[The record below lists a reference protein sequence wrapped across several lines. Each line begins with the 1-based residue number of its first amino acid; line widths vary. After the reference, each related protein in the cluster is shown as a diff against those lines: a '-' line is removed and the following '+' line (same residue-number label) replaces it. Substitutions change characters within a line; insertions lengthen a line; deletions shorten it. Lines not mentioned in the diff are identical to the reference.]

1 MSNEIEVTDA
11 TPVEGTSVERAT
23 SDSPV
28 EQVEAVR
35 VRPKSDESLTNA
47 VDVNLKTD
55 TMDFQIRT
63 QTSMTVEAVDLAARL
78 ETAMILLR
86 ETTSKLE
93 NALYRIGFLEGQL
106 ALLQSQKAAK
116 GEESE

>member
-1 MSNEIEVTDA
+1 MSNELEVTEA
-11 TPVEGTSVERAT
+11 TSVEGAVDGT
-23 SDSPV
+23 GVSPV
-28 EQVEAVR
+28 EEIEAVR
-35 VRPKSDESLTNA
+35 ARPKSDESVTNA
-47 VDVNLKTD
+47 VDVALKTN

-78 ETAMILLR
+78 DTAMILLR

-116 GEESE
+116 SDE

>member
-1 MSNEIEVTDA
+1 MSNELEVTDA
-11 TPVEGTSVERAT
+11 TSVEGTAVESST
-23 SDSPV
+23 V
-28 EQVEAVR
+28 EQIEAVR
-35 VRPKSDESLTNA
+35 ARPKFDEPVTNA

-86 ETTSKLE
+86 ETTTKLE
-93 NALYRIGFLEGQL
+93 NALYRIGFLEGQI
-106 ALLQSQKAAK
+106 ALIQSQKAAK
-116 GEESE
+116 NENTDS

>member
-1 MSNEIEVTDA
+1 MSNEIEIA
-11 TPVEGTSVERAT
+11 EPK
-23 SDSPV
+23 
-28 EQVEAVR
+28 VEATEITEVTAVDEGERSQVR
-35 VRPKSDESLTNA
+35 AKFDESVTNA
-47 VDVNLKTD
+47 VDVALKTD

-86 ETTSKLE
+86 ESNSKLE

-106 ALLQSQKAAK
+106 ALLQSQRVAK
-116 GEESE
+116 GEE